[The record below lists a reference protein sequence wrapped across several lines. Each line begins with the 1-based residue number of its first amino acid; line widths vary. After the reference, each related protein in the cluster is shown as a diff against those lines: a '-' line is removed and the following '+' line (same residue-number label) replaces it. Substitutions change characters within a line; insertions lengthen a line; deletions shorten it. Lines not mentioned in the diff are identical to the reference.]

1 MPRGPFCVWGAGQW
15 LLLRIELG
23 SLHMKLLARFNLIF
37 IVVFGLGLAVAVWL
51 ANVFLQN
58 DAKARVQEQAR
69 LMMETTLATRN
80 YTSEDIKPLI
90 NKLNRRQTEFYP
102 ETVPAFS
109 ATQVF
114 GFLHKRNSDYV
125 YKEATLNPTNPA
137 DRATDW
143 EADIVQ
149 RFRNDANLKEFFR
162 ERDSITGRSLVFAR
176 PLVAK
181 AECLQCHS
189 TPEVA
194 PVAMVRQYGRDNGFG
209 WKPNEII
216 GAQIITVPESLPLQ
230 IASTALRTL
239 VIYLLIIAAITLL
252 ILDAVLVVTVI
263 RPVAKLSRTADEIS
277 QGKLDVEDLP
287 VRGRDEI
294 SVLAASFNR
303 MQRSLARAMKLLES
317 EGGAE

>member
-1 MPRGPFCVWGAGQW
+1 
-15 LLLRIELG
+15 
-23 SLHMKLLARFNLIF
+23 MKLLARFNLIF

-58 DAKARVQEQAR
+58 DAKTRVREQAR

-80 YTSEDIKPLI
+80 YTTADIKPL
-90 NKLNRRQTEFYP
+90 LNRLDRRQTEFYP

-114 GFLHKRNSDYV
+114 DYLHKRNPDYV

-143 EADIVQ
+143 EADIIND
-149 RFRNDANLKEFFR
+149 FRNDSNLKDFYR
-162 ERDSITGRSLVFAR
+162 ERPSITGSSLVFAR

-181 AECLQCHS
+181 PECLQCHS

-194 PVAMVRQYGRDNGFG
+194 PAAMVRRYGRDNGFG

-230 IASTALRTL
+230 MANTALKTL
-239 VIYLLIIAAITLL
+239 VVYLLVVAAITLL

-263 RPVAKLSRTADEIS
+263 RPVAKLSRMADEIS

-294 SVLAASFNR
+294 SVLASSFNR
-303 MQRSLARAMKLLES
+303 MQRSLARAMKLLE
-317 EGGAE
+317 GGDEADS